1 MFENHSQDEVR
12 ALLNRNNEFHRLY
25 SRHQELDKAV
35 LDAELGV
42 RPVDDLALASMKKEK
57 LKAKDR
63 LTDLWEHRSS
73 A

>member
-1 MFENHSQDEVR
+1 MFENHSQDEVK
-12 ALLNRNNEFHRLY
+12 ALLGRNNEFHRLY

-63 LTDLWEHRSS
+63 LTHLWEHRSS